1 LKNPSRTGTIAKSMV
16 MQRHEPATAIAL
28 RAIGSAIGKPWA
40 DRGWLNGVTVKKRAL
55 MVQ

>member
-1 LKNPSRTGTIAKSMV
+1 LKKPSRTGTIAKSMV
-16 MQRHEPATAIAL
+16 RQRYEPATAIAL